1 MSFIRQVLS
10 VTNMNLRSILERSG
24 SSLVIIVGIAGSVA
38 VMVSLLA
45 MAEGLSSTISST
57 GEEDRVIILRDGSNS
72 ELSSGVAMTEID
84 TVSSSPGIKS
94 MDGEPMIAGE
104 LFAIIDLKKKGAES
118 TSNLPIRG
126 VQPASFKIRPE
137 VEIIEGR
144 NFTTGT
150 AEIIVG
156 KGANNQY
163 EGLELGDQIKVR
175 DSFATVVGIFSS
187 NGNVHESEI
196 WADLA
201 AAQGIFRRGASAS
214 SMILK
219 LDSPDSFDEVGLFVE
234 SYPNLELKV
243 QSESD
248 FYENQSSGAD
258 LIKIFGQVVGYIMA
272 IGAVFAALNTMYSAV
287 STRLVE
293 IGTLR
298 ALGFK
303 GTTVL
308 LALMIEALLLAMI
321 GGLLGAAIAY
331 ILFNGYTVS
340 TLAGGSFSQ
349 TAFAFAVTADVVQQG
364 LTLALFVGLIGGL
377 FPAWNAARR
386 DITEALRSIK
396 ARLSSNLLN
405 NSPLLSA

>member
-1 MSFIRQVLS
+1 
-10 VTNMNLRSILERSG
+10 MNLRSILERSG

-57 GEEDRVIILRDGSNS
+57 GEEDRVIILRDGSSS
-72 ELSSGVAMTEID
+72 ELSSGVAMTELD

-94 MDGEPMIAGE
+94 IDGEPMIAGE

-126 VQPASFKIRPE
+126 VQPTSFKIRPE
-137 VEIIEGR
+137 VEIVEGR

-163 EGLELGDQIKVR
+163 EGLEIGDQIKVR

-201 AAQGIFRRGASAS
+201 AAQGLFRRGASAS

-219 LDSPDSFDEVGLFVE
+219 LNSPDSFDEVGLFVE

-258 LIKIFGQVVGYIMA
+258 LIKVFGQVVGYIMA

-308 LALMIEALLLAMI
+308 LALLIEALLLATI
-321 GGLLGAAIAY
+321 GGLLGGAIAY
-331 ILFNGYTVS
+331 LLFNGYTVS
-340 TLAGGSFSQ
+340 TLAGASFSQ
-349 TAFAFAVTADVVQQG
+349 TAFAFAVTGEIIQQG
-364 LTLALFVGLIGGL
+364 LTLALFVGFIGGV

-386 DITEALRSIK
+386 DITEALRSI
-396 ARLSSNLLN
+396 
-405 NSPLLSA
+405 

>member
-1 MSFIRQVLS
+1 MSFIRQVLL
-10 VTNMNLRSILERSG
+10 VTNMNLRSVLERSG

-57 GEEDRVIILRDGSNS
+57 GEKDRVIILRDGSSS
-72 ELSSGVAMTEID
+72 ELSSGVAMTELD

-94 MDGEPMIAGE
+94 IDGEPMIAAE

-126 VQPASFKIRPE
+126 VQPASFRIRPE
-137 VEIIEGR
+137 VNIIEGR

-163 EGLELGDQIKVR
+163 EGLEIGDQIKVR

-187 NGNVHESEI
+187 NGDVHESEI

-201 AAQGIFRRGASAS
+201 TAQGLFRRGASAS

-219 LDSPDSFDEVGLFVE
+219 LDSPDSFNEVGLFVE

-258 LIKIFGQVVGYIMA
+258 LIKVFGQVVGYIMA

-308 LALMIEALLLAMI
+308 LALLIEALLLATI
-321 GGLLGAAIAY
+321 GGLLGGAIAY

-340 TLAGGSFSQ
+340 TLAGASFSQ
-349 TAFAFAVTADVVQQG
+349 TAFAFAVTGEIIQQG
-364 LTLALFVGLIGGL
+364 LTLALLVGFIGGV

-386 DITEALRSIK
+386 DITEALRSI
-396 ARLSSNLLN
+396 
-405 NSPLLSA
+405 

>member
-1 MSFIRQVLS
+1 MSFVRQVLS
-10 VTNMNLRSILERSG
+10 ITRMNLLSILERSG

-57 GEEDRVIILRDGSNS
+57 GEKDRVIILRDGSSS

-84 TVSSSPGIKS
+84 TVSSAPGIKAF
-94 MDGEPMIAGE
+94 DGEPMIAGE

-126 VQPASFKIRPE
+126 VQPMSFKIRPE
-137 VEIIEGR
+137 VQILEGR
-144 NFTTGT
+144 NFTSGT

-163 EGLELGDQIKVR
+163 EGLDIGDQIKVR

-201 AAQGIFRRGASAS
+201 GAQGIFRRGASAS
-214 SMILK
+214 SMILR
-219 LDSPDSFDEVGLFVE
+219 LNSSESFDEVGLFVE

-243 QSESD
+243 QSERD
-248 FYENQSSGAD
+248 FYESQSSGAE
-258 LIKIFGQVVGYIMA
+258 LIKVFGQVVGYIMA

-287 STRLVE
+287 SSRLVE

-308 LALMIEALLLAMI
+308 LALMIEALILAI
-321 GGLLGAAIAY
+321 LGGLLGAAIAY

-340 TLAGGSFSQ
+340 TLAGASFSQ
-349 TAFAFAVTADVVQQG
+349 TAFAFAVTAEVIQEG
-364 LTLALFVGLIGGL
+364 LVLALFVGFIGGV

-386 DITEALRSIK
+386 DITEALRSI
-396 ARLSSNLLN
+396 
-405 NSPLLSA
+405 

>member
-1 MSFIRQVLS
+1 MSFIRQVLL
-10 VTNMNLRSILERSG
+10 VTNMNLRSVLERSG

-57 GEEDRVIILRDGSNS
+57 GEMDRVIILRDGSSS
-72 ELSSGVAMTEID
+72 ELSSGVAMTELD

-94 MDGEPMIAGE
+94 IDGEPMIAAE

-126 VQPASFKIRPE
+126 VQPTSFRIRPE
-137 VEIIEGR
+137 VDIIEGR
-144 NFTTGT
+144 NFTSGT

-163 EGLELGDQIKVR
+163 EGLEIGDQIKVR

-187 NGNVHESEI
+187 NGDVHESEI

-201 AAQGIFRRGASAS
+201 TAQGLFRRGASAS

-219 LDSPDSFDEVGLFVE
+219 LDSPDSFNEVGLFVE

-258 LIKIFGQVVGYIMA
+258 LIKVFGQVVGYIMA

-308 LALMIEALLLAMI
+308 LALLIEALLLATI
-321 GGLLGAAIAY
+321 GGLLGGAIAY

-340 TLAGGSFSQ
+340 TLAGASFSQ
-349 TAFAFAVTADVVQQG
+349 TAFAFAVTGEIIQQG
-364 LTLALFVGLIGGL
+364 LTLALLVGFIGGVL
-377 FPAWNAARR
+377 PAWNAARR
-386 DITEALRSIK
+386 DITEALRSI
-396 ARLSSNLLN
+396 
-405 NSPLLSA
+405 

>member
-1 MSFIRQVLS
+1 MSFIRQVLL
-10 VTNMNLRSILERSG
+10 VTNMNLRSVLERSG

-57 GEEDRVIILRDGSNS
+57 GEKDRVIILRDGSNS
-72 ELSSGVAMTEID
+72 ELSSGVAMTELD

-94 MDGEPMIAGE
+94 IDGEPMIAAE

-126 VQPASFKIRPE
+126 VQPASFRIRPE
-137 VEIIEGR
+137 VDIIEGR

-163 EGLELGDQIKVR
+163 EGLEIGDQIKVR

-187 NGNVHESEI
+187 NGDVHESEI

-201 AAQGIFRRGASAS
+201 TAQGLFRRGASAS

-219 LDSPDSFDEVGLFVE
+219 LDSPDSFNEVGLFVE

-258 LIKIFGQVVGYIMA
+258 LIKVFGQVVGYIMA

-308 LALMIEALLLAMI
+308 LALLIEALLLATI
-321 GGLLGAAIAY
+321 GGLLGGAIAY

-340 TLAGGSFSQ
+340 TLAGASFSQ
-349 TAFAFAVTADVVQQG
+349 TAFAFAVTGEIIQQG
-364 LTLALFVGLIGGL
+364 LTLALLVGFIGGV

-386 DITEALRSIK
+386 DITEALRSI
-396 ARLSSNLLN
+396 
-405 NSPLLSA
+405 

>member
-163 EGLELGDQIKVR
+163 EGLELGDQINVR

-243 QSESD
+243 QSERD

-321 GGLLGAAIAY
+321 GGLSGAAIAY
-331 ILFNGYTVS
+331 VLFNGYTVS

-386 DITEALRSIK
+386 DITEALRSI
-396 ARLSSNLLN
+396 
-405 NSPLLSA
+405 

>member
-219 LDSPDSFDEVGLFVE
+219 LDSPDSFDEVGLIVE

-386 DITEALRSIK
+386 DITEALRSI
-396 ARLSSNLLN
+396 
-405 NSPLLSA
+405 

>member
-1 MSFIRQVLS
+1 MSFIRQVLL

-24 SSLVIIVGIAGSVA
+24 SSLGIIVGIAGSVA

-57 GEEDRVIILRDGSNS
+57 GEEDRVIILRDGSSS
-72 ELSSGVAMTEID
+72 ELSSGVAMTELD

-94 MDGEPMIAGE
+94 IDGEPMIAGE

-137 VEIIEGR
+137 IEIVEGR

-163 EGLELGDQIKVR
+163 EGLEIGDQIKVR

-201 AAQGIFRRGASAS
+201 AAQGLFRRGASAS

-219 LDSPDSFDEVGLFVE
+219 LNSSDSFDEVGLFVE

-258 LIKIFGQVVGYIMA
+258 LIKVFGQVVGYIMA

-308 LALMIEALLLAMI
+308 LALLIEALLLATI
-321 GGLLGAAIAY
+321 GGLLGGAIAY
-331 ILFNGYTVS
+331 LLFNGYTVS

-349 TAFAFAVTADVVQQG
+349 TAFAFAVTGEIIQQG
-364 LTLALFVGLIGGL
+364 LTLALFVGFIGGV

-386 DITEALRSIK
+386 DITEALRSI
-396 ARLSSNLLN
+396 
-405 NSPLLSA
+405 

>member
-1 MSFIRQVLS
+1 MSFIRQVLL
-10 VTNMNLRSILERSG
+10 VTNMNLRSVLERSG

-57 GEEDRVIILRDGSNS
+57 GEKDRVIILRDGSSS
-72 ELSSGVAMTEID
+72 ELSSGVAMTELD

-94 MDGEPMIAGE
+94 IDGEPMIAAE

-126 VQPASFKIRPE
+126 VQPASFRIRPE
-137 VEIIEGR
+137 VDLIEGR

-163 EGLELGDQIKVR
+163 EGLEIGDQIKVR

-187 NGNVHESEI
+187 NGDVHESEI

-201 AAQGIFRRGASAS
+201 TAQGLFRRGASAS

-219 LDSPDSFDEVGLFVE
+219 LDSPDSFNEVGLFVE

-258 LIKIFGQVVGYIMA
+258 LIRVFGQVVGYIMA

-308 LALMIEALLLAMI
+308 LALLIEALLLATI
-321 GGLLGAAIAY
+321 GGLLGGAIAY

-340 TLAGGSFSQ
+340 TLAGASFSQ
-349 TAFAFAVTADVVQQG
+349 TAFAFAVTGEIIQQG
-364 LTLALFVGLIGGL
+364 LTLALLVGFIGGV

-386 DITEALRSIK
+386 DITEALRSI
-396 ARLSSNLLN
+396 
-405 NSPLLSA
+405 

>member
-1 MSFIRQVLS
+1 MSFIRQVLL
-10 VTNMNLRSILERSG
+10 VTNMNLRSVLERSG

-57 GEEDRVIILRDGSNS
+57 GEKDRVIILRDGSSS
-72 ELSSGVAMTEID
+72 ELSSGVAMTELD

-94 MDGEPMIAGE
+94 IDGEPMIAAE

-126 VQPASFKIRPE
+126 VQPASFRIRPE
-137 VEIIEGR
+137 VDIIEGR

-163 EGLELGDQIKVR
+163 EGLEIGDQIKVR

-187 NGNVHESEI
+187 NGDVHESEI

-201 AAQGIFRRGASAS
+201 TAQGLFRRGASAS

-219 LDSPDSFDEVGLFVE
+219 LDSPDSFNEVGLFVE
-234 SYPNLELKV
+234 NYPNLELKV
-243 QSESD
+243 QSERD

-258 LIKIFGQVVGYIMA
+258 LIKVFGQVVGYIMA

-308 LALMIEALLLAMI
+308 LALLIEALSLATI
-321 GGLLGAAIAY
+321 GGLLGGAIAY

-340 TLAGGSFSQ
+340 TLAGASFSQ
-349 TAFAFAVTADVVQQG
+349 TAFAFAVTGEIIQQG
-364 LTLALFVGLIGGL
+364 LTLALLVGFIGGV

-386 DITEALRSIK
+386 DITEALRSI
-396 ARLSSNLLN
+396 
-405 NSPLLSA
+405 

>member
-1 MSFIRQVLS
+1 MSFIRQVLLI
-10 VTNMNLRSILERSG
+10 TNMNLRSVLERSG

-57 GEEDRVIILRDGSNS
+57 GEEDRVIILRDGSSS
-72 ELSSGVAMTEID
+72 ELSSGVAMTELD

-94 MDGEPMIAGE
+94 IDGEPMIAGE

-137 VEIIEGR
+137 IEIIEGR

-163 EGLELGDQIKVR
+163 EGLEIGDQIKVR

-201 AAQGIFRRGASAS
+201 AAQGLFRRGASAS
-214 SMILK
+214 SMILR
-219 LDSPDSFDEVGLFVE
+219 LNSSDSFDEVGLFVE

-243 QSESD
+243 QSEID

-258 LIKIFGQVVGYIMA
+258 LIKVFGQVVGYIMA

-308 LALMIEALLLAMI
+308 LALLIEALLLATI
-321 GGLLGAAIAY
+321 GGLLGGAIAY

-340 TLAGGSFSQ
+340 TLAGASFSQ
-349 TAFAFAVTADVVQQG
+349 TAFAFAVTGEIIQQG
-364 LTLALFVGLIGGL
+364 LTLALFVGFIGGV

-386 DITEALRSIK
+386 DITEALRSI
-396 ARLSSNLLN
+396 
-405 NSPLLSA
+405 

>member
-1 MSFIRQVLS
+1 MSFIRQVLL
-10 VTNMNLRSILERSG
+10 VTNMNLLSILERSG

-57 GEEDRVIILRDGSNS
+57 GEEDRVIILRDGSSS
-72 ELSSGVAMTEID
+72 ELSSGVAMTELD

-94 MDGEPMIAGE
+94 IDGEPMIAGE

-137 VEIIEGR
+137 VEIVEGR

-156 KGANNQY
+156 EGANNQY
-163 EGLELGDQIKVR
+163 EGLEIGDQIKVR

-201 AAQGIFRRGASAS
+201 AAQGLFRRGASAS
-214 SMILK
+214 SKILK
-219 LDSPDSFDEVGLFVE
+219 LNSPDSFDEVGLFVE

-258 LIKIFGQVVGYIMA
+258 LIKVFGQVVGYIMA

-308 LALMIEALLLAMI
+308 LALLIEALLLATI
-321 GGLLGAAIAY
+321 GGLLGGAIAY

-340 TLAGGSFSQ
+340 TLAGASFSQ
-349 TAFAFAVTADVVQQG
+349 TAFAFAVTGEIIQQG
-364 LTLALFVGLIGGL
+364 LTLALFVGFIGGV

-386 DITEALRSIK
+386 DITEALRSI
-396 ARLSSNLLN
+396 
-405 NSPLLSA
+405 

>member
-1 MSFIRQVLS
+1 MSFIRQVLL
-10 VTNMNLRSILERSG
+10 VTNMNLRSVLERSG

-57 GEEDRVIILRDGSNS
+57 GEEDRVIILRDGSSS
-72 ELSSGVAMTEID
+72 ELSSGVAMTELD

-94 MDGEPMIAGE
+94 IDGEPMIAGE
-104 LFAIIDLKKKGAES
+104 LFAIIDLKKKAAES

-126 VQPASFKIRPE
+126 VQPTSFKIRPE
-137 VEIIEGR
+137 VEIVEGR

-163 EGLELGDQIKVR
+163 EGLEIGDQIKVR

-201 AAQGIFRRGASAS
+201 AAQGLFRRGASAS

-219 LDSPDSFDEVGLFVE
+219 LNSPDSFDEVGLFVE

-258 LIKIFGQVVGYIMA
+258 LIKVFGQVVGYIMA

-308 LALMIEALLLAMI
+308 LALLIEALLLATI
-321 GGLLGAAIAY
+321 GGLLGGAIAY
-331 ILFNGYTVS
+331 LLFNGYTVS
-340 TLAGGSFSQ
+340 TLAGASFSQ
-349 TAFAFAVTADVVQQG
+349 TAFAFAVTGEIIQQG
-364 LTLALFVGLIGGL
+364 LTLALFVGFIGGV

-386 DITEALRSIK
+386 DITEALRSI
-396 ARLSSNLLN
+396 
-405 NSPLLSA
+405 

>member
-1 MSFIRQVLS
+1 MSFIRQVLL

-57 GEEDRVIILRDGSNS
+57 GEEDRVIILRDGSSS
-72 ELSSGVAMTEID
+72 ELSSGVAMTELD

-94 MDGEPMIAGE
+94 IDGEPMIAGE
-104 LFAIIDLKKKGAES
+104 LFAIIDLKKRGAES

-126 VQPASFKIRPE
+126 VQPTSFKIRPE
-137 VEIIEGR
+137 VEILEGR
-144 NFTTGT
+144 NFTAGT

-163 EGLELGDQIKVR
+163 EGLEIGDQIKVR

-201 AAQGIFRRGASAS
+201 AAQGLFRRGASAS

-219 LDSPDSFDEVGLFVE
+219 LNSPDSFDEVGLFVE

-258 LIKIFGQVVGYIMA
+258 LIKVFGQVVGYIMA

-308 LALMIEALLLAMI
+308 LALLIEALLLATI
-321 GGLLGAAIAY
+321 GGLLGGAIAY
-331 ILFNGYTVS
+331 LLFNGYTVS
-340 TLAGGSFSQ
+340 TLAGASFSQ
-349 TAFAFAVTADVVQQG
+349 TAFAFAVTGEIIQQG
-364 LTLALFVGLIGGL
+364 LTLALFVGFIGGV

-386 DITEALRSIK
+386 DITEALRSI
-396 ARLSSNLLN
+396 
-405 NSPLLSA
+405 

>member
-187 NGNVHESEI
+187 NGNVHESEV

-386 DITEALRSIK
+386 DITEALRSI
-396 ARLSSNLLN
+396 
-405 NSPLLSA
+405 

>member
-126 VQPASFKIRPE
+126 VQPSSFKIRPE

-219 LDSPDSFDEVGLFVE
+219 LNSPDSFDEVGLFVE

-243 QSESD
+243 QSERD

-303 GTTVL
+303 GMTVL

-321 GGLLGAAIAY
+321 GGLSGAAIAY
-331 ILFNGYTVS
+331 VLFNGYTVS

-386 DITEALRSIK
+386 DITEALRSI
-396 ARLSSNLLN
+396 
-405 NSPLLSA
+405 

>member
-1 MSFIRQVLS
+1 MSFIRQVLL

-45 MAEGLSSTISST
+45 MAEGLSSTITST
-57 GEEDRVIILRDGSNS
+57 GEEDRVIILRDGSSS
-72 ELSSGVAMTEID
+72 ELSSGVAMTELD

-94 MDGEPMIAGE
+94 IDGEPMIAGE

-137 VEIIEGR
+137 VEIVEGR

-163 EGLELGDQIKVR
+163 EGLEIGDQIKVR

-201 AAQGIFRRGASAS
+201 AAQGLFRRGASAS
-214 SMILK
+214 SMIVRLN
-219 LDSPDSFDEVGLFVE
+219 SPDSFDEVGLFVE

-243 QSESD
+243 QSEID

-258 LIKIFGQVVGYIMA
+258 LIKVFGQVVGYIMA

-308 LALMIEALLLAMI
+308 LALLIEALLLATI
-321 GGLLGAAIAY
+321 GGLLGGAIAY
-331 ILFNGYTVS
+331 LLFNGYTVS
-340 TLAGGSFSQ
+340 TLAGASFSQ
-349 TAFAFAVTADVVQQG
+349 TAFAFAVTGEIIQQG
-364 LTLALFVGLIGGL
+364 LTLALFVGFIGGV

-386 DITEALRSIK
+386 DITEALRSI
-396 ARLSSNLLN
+396 
-405 NSPLLSA
+405 

>member
-72 ELSSGVAMTEID
+72 ELSSGVAMAEID

-386 DITEALRSIK
+386 DITEALRSI
-396 ARLSSNLLN
+396 
-405 NSPLLSA
+405 

>member
-1 MSFIRQVLS
+1 MSFIRQVLL
-10 VTNMNLRSILERSG
+10 VTNMNLRSVLERSG

-57 GEEDRVIILRDGSNS
+57 GEKDRVIILRDGSSS
-72 ELSSGVAMTEID
+72 ELSSGVAMTELD

-94 MDGEPMIAGE
+94 IDGEPMIAAE

-126 VQPASFKIRPE
+126 VQPASFRIRPE
-137 VEIIEGR
+137 VDIVEGR

-163 EGLELGDQIKVR
+163 EGLEIGDQIKVR

-187 NGNVHESEI
+187 NGDVHESEI

-201 AAQGIFRRGASAS
+201 TAQGLFRRGASAS

-219 LDSPDSFDEVGLFVE
+219 LDSPDSFNEVGLFVE

-258 LIKIFGQVVGYIMA
+258 LIKVFGQVVGYIMA

-308 LALMIEALLLAMI
+308 LALLIEALLLATI
-321 GGLLGAAIAY
+321 GGLLGGAIAY

-340 TLAGGSFSQ
+340 TLAGASFSQ
-349 TAFAFAVTADVVQQG
+349 TAFAFAVTGEIIQQG
-364 LTLALFVGLIGGL
+364 LTLALLVGFIGGV

-386 DITEALRSIK
+386 DITEALRSI
-396 ARLSSNLLN
+396 
-405 NSPLLSA
+405 

>member
-1 MSFIRQVLS
+1 MSFIRQVLL
-10 VTNMNLRSILERSG
+10 VTNMNLRSVLERSG

-57 GEEDRVIILRDGSNS
+57 GEKDRVIILRDGSSS
-72 ELSSGVAMTEID
+72 ELSSGVAMTELD

-94 MDGEPMIAGE
+94 IDGEPMIAAE

-126 VQPASFKIRPE
+126 VQPASFRIRPE
-137 VEIIEGR
+137 VDIIEGR

-163 EGLELGDQIKVR
+163 EGLEIGDQIKVR

-187 NGNVHESEI
+187 NGDVHESEI

-201 AAQGIFRRGASAS
+201 TAQGLFRRGASAS

-219 LDSPDSFDEVGLFVE
+219 LDSPDSFNEVGLFVE

-258 LIKIFGQVVGYIMA
+258 LIKVFGQVVGYIMA

-308 LALMIEALLLAMI
+308 LALLIEALLLATI
-321 GGLLGAAIAY
+321 GGLLGGAIAY

-340 TLAGGSFSQ
+340 TLAGASFSQ
-349 TAFAFAVTADVVQQG
+349 TAFAFAVTGEIIQQG
-364 LTLALFVGLIGGL
+364 LTLALLVGFIGGV

-386 DITEALRSIK
+386 DITEALRSI
-396 ARLSSNLLN
+396 
-405 NSPLLSA
+405 

>member
-104 LFAIIDLKKKGAES
+104 LFAIIDLRKKGAES

-386 DITEALRSIK
+386 DITEALRSI
-396 ARLSSNLLN
+396 
-405 NSPLLSA
+405 

>member
-321 GGLLGAAIAY
+321 GGLLGAGRMI
-331 ILFNGYTVS
+331 
-340 TLAGGSFSQ
+340 
-349 TAFAFAVTADVVQQG
+349 
-364 LTLALFVGLIGGL
+364 
-377 FPAWNAARR
+377 
-386 DITEALRSIK
+386 
-396 ARLSSNLLN
+396 
-405 NSPLLSA
+405 

>member
-104 LFAIIDLKKKGAES
+104 LFAIIDLRKKGAES

-258 LIKIFGQVVGYIMA
+258 LIKIFVQVVGYIMA

-386 DITEALRSIK
+386 DITEALRSI
-396 ARLSSNLLN
+396 
-405 NSPLLSA
+405 

>member
-1 MSFIRQVLS
+1 MSFIRQVLL
-10 VTNMNLRSILERSG
+10 VTNMNLRSVLERSG

-57 GEEDRVIILRDGSNS
+57 GEEDRVIILRDGSSS
-72 ELSSGVAMTEID
+72 ELSSGVAMTELD

-94 MDGEPMIAGE
+94 IDGEPMIAAE

-126 VQPASFKIRPE
+126 VQPASFRIRPE
-137 VEIIEGR
+137 VVIIEGR

-163 EGLELGDQIKVR
+163 EGLEIGDQIKVR

-187 NGNVHESEI
+187 NGDVHESEI

-201 AAQGIFRRGASAS
+201 TAQGLFRRGASAS

-219 LDSPDSFDEVGLFVE
+219 LDSPDSFNEVGLFVE

-258 LIKIFGQVVGYIMA
+258 LIKVFGQVVGYIMA

-308 LALMIEALLLAMI
+308 LALLIEALLLATI
-321 GGLLGAAIAY
+321 GGLLGGTIAY

-340 TLAGGSFSQ
+340 TLAGASFSQ
-349 TAFAFAVTADVVQQG
+349 TAFAFAVTGEIIQQG
-364 LTLALFVGLIGGL
+364 LTLALLVGFIGGV

-386 DITEALRSIK
+386 DITEALRSI
-396 ARLSSNLLN
+396 
-405 NSPLLSA
+405 

>member
-1 MSFIRQVLS
+1 MSFIRQVLL
-10 VTNMNLRSILERSG
+10 VTNMNLRSVLERSG

-57 GEEDRVIILRDGSNS
+57 GEKDRVIILRDGSSS
-72 ELSSGVAMTEID
+72 ELSSGVAMTELD

-94 MDGEPMIAGE
+94 IDGEPMIAAE

-126 VQPASFKIRPE
+126 VQPASFRIRPE
-137 VEIIEGR
+137 VDIIEGR

-163 EGLELGDQIKVR
+163 EGLEIGDQIKVR

-187 NGNVHESEI
+187 NGDVHESEI

-201 AAQGIFRRGASAS
+201 TAQGLFRRGASAS

-219 LDSPDSFDEVGLFVE
+219 LDSPDSFYEVGLFVE

-258 LIKIFGQVVGYIMA
+258 LIKVFGQVVGYIMA

-308 LALMIEALLLAMI
+308 LALLIEALLLATI
-321 GGLLGAAIAY
+321 GGLLGGTIAY

-340 TLAGGSFSQ
+340 TLAGASFSQ
-349 TAFAFAVTADVVQQG
+349 TAFAFAVTGEIIQQG
-364 LTLALFVGLIGGL
+364 LTLALLVGFIGGV

-386 DITEALRSIK
+386 DITEALRSI
-396 ARLSSNLLN
+396 
-405 NSPLLSA
+405 

>member
-1 MSFIRQVLS
+1 MSFIRQVLL

-57 GEEDRVIILRDGSNS
+57 GEEDRVIILRDGSSS
-72 ELSSGVAMTEID
+72 ELSSGVAMTELD

-94 MDGEPMIAGE
+94 IDGEPMIAGE

-126 VQPASFKIRPE
+126 VQPTSFKIRPE
-137 VEIIEGR
+137 VEIVEGR

-163 EGLELGDQIKVR
+163 EGLEIGDQIKVR

-201 AAQGIFRRGASAS
+201 AAQGLFRRGASAS
-214 SMILK
+214 SMILR
-219 LDSPDSFDEVGLFVE
+219 LNSSDSFDEVGLFVE

-258 LIKIFGQVVGYIMA
+258 LIKVFGQVVGYIMA

-308 LALMIEALLLAMI
+308 LALLIEALLLATI
-321 GGLLGAAIAY
+321 GGLLGGAIAY
-331 ILFNGYTVS
+331 LLFNGYTVS
-340 TLAGGSFSQ
+340 TLAGASFSQ
-349 TAFAFAVTADVVQQG
+349 TAFAFAVTGEIIQQG
-364 LTLALFVGLIGGL
+364 LTLALFVGFIGGV

-386 DITEALRSIK
+386 DITEALRSI
-396 ARLSSNLLN
+396 
-405 NSPLLSA
+405 

>member
-1 MSFIRQVLS
+1 MSFIRQVLL

-57 GEEDRVIILRDGSNS
+57 GEEDRVIILRDGSSS
-72 ELSSGVAMTEID
+72 ELSSGVAMTELD

-94 MDGEPMIAGE
+94 IDGEPMIAGE
-104 LFAIIDLKKKGAES
+104 LFAIIDLKKKGAEL

-137 VEIIEGR
+137 VEIVEGR

-163 EGLELGDQIKVR
+163 EGLEIGDQIKVR

-201 AAQGIFRRGASAS
+201 AAQGLFRRGASAS

-219 LDSPDSFDEVGLFVE
+219 LNSPDSFDEVGLFVE

-258 LIKIFGQVVGYIMA
+258 LIKVFGQVVGYIMA

-287 STRLVE
+287 SSRLIE

-308 LALMIEALLLAMI
+308 LALLIEALLLATI
-321 GGLLGAAIAY
+321 GGLLGGAIAY
-331 ILFNGYTVS
+331 LLFNGYTVS

-349 TAFAFAVTADVVQQG
+349 TAFAFAVTGEIIQQG
-364 LTLALFVGLIGGL
+364 LTLALFVGFIGGV

-386 DITEALRSIK
+386 DITEALRSI
-396 ARLSSNLLN
+396 
-405 NSPLLSA
+405 